1 MPSCFLCLIPL
12 PRSVRIGSGSSGGAG
27 IASGAAV
34 VDAARIAVLEEKV
47 AKLSEELTAELR
59 SKNDTMSQL
68 IKTKLQ
74 SEAGDRSLLAKEEEY
89 AASHGFLVAGFSC
102 VMRFHVFPVFL
113 FYDTRSEWWP

>member
-1 MPSCFLCLIPL
+1 MQIPL
-12 PRSVRIGSGSSGGAG
+12 VFHVSHPFPSFYLHDSASSGGAG

-59 SKNDTMSQL
+59 SKNDTMTQL

-74 SEAGDRSLLAKEEEY
+74 SEAGDRSLLAKEDEY
-89 AASHGFLVAGFSC
+89 VAFAC
-102 VMRFHVFPVFL
+102 FPRFHCIV
-113 FYDTRSEWWP
+113 